1 MVSLDRFMPSKKRE
15 SKPAEPPES
24 PPKEPVKAEK
34 AEETFQRE
42 ERYPEEGPHDEVEAE
57 PEEVEPEEYAEAPEQ
72 EEVIERT
79 VFEAETPK
87 NTGSLYLLSVTY
99 SGSKAKALLKLY
111 NLEKGKTVFWYDN
124 TGHLPYC
131 LTDLPLGEVLS
142 DKQVASHPGFDRE
155 STVEVEK
162 YDLLHDKKIRMTKV
176 VARDPL
182 SIGGRGRNIRDF
194 LQNSWEDNIRY
205 HDCYIYDRGL
215 IPGYSYRIKDG
226 HLIKEDSS
234 VPLEPI
240 REKFQKSPPE
250 LLSALKEW
258 FPLFISPVP
267 DYRRVAIDIEVA
279 TEALD
284 RIPDPSVAKNQVIC
298 ASLAGSDGL
307 RKVLLLK
314 RVGVEEGIRPPE
326 LPEDVQLEY
335 FEDELVLIK
344 VLFKYFLDYPIVI
357 TFNGDNFD
365 LHYLWRR
372 AQVLGMKK
380 EDVPIMMG
388 REIALLPTG
397 VHIDLYKFMH
407 NHAIQ
412 IYAFGNSY
420 REVALD
426 AVASA
431 FLNIR
436 KIQIEKTVSELGYLD
451 LASYCFRDSLIALR
465 LTTENSNMV
474 MNLITMIMR
483 ISRLS
488 MEDVTRQGI
497 SRWIRSLFFFEHRA
511 RNYLIPRES
520 DIEAMKGEA
529 STTAVIKGKKYHG
542 AIVIKPESNVY
553 FDVVVLD
560 FASLYP
566 SIIARWNLSYET
578 VRCVH
583 QSCRTNVVPD
593 TNHWVCTKRLGLMA
607 LIIGLLKNVR
617 VKWFKAKSK
626 DPALSQEER
635 DWYKV
640 VQQALKVFLN
650 ACFTGDTDILT
661 TNGVRNVKDIN
672 IGDKV
677 INVNPATLEPEVD
690 EVVETQVFNY
700 NGDLL
705 HFKNGRS
712 TDLIVTPEHRFIV
725 ADHKNGGVRFVTA
738 EAIYNAIDFVIPRL
752 KTSSASSS
760 KYVSFLGIG
769 KKKGWGVAVRFAKP
783 HIRHVDSQYT
793 KLWDLLHTL
802 KGYYHKG
809 SKTFFIPEI
818 NDLSEETIDRMVELG
833 GLPYLA
839 KFRRG
844 HIVGKQNRIPASIN
858 LEHFAAL
865 CGWIISEGS
874 LGRNKERLYS
884 SGIKRGMN
892 LHIDISQSAGKGNAN
907 GALYRDD
914 IENVLK
920 NIGVKYSI
928 GKKGFRIS
936 NELLYEWVS
945 NNCYTDDKCEECG
958 FGHCSHRKRIPE
970 ILMQADNAVLGSFL
984 NSLYC
989 GDGTTDQ
996 TLYSTASEM
1005 LASQLP
1011 AILAKLGFSSKRFY
1025 DEGAKLFRITWRN
1038 TNQHTD
1044 HWKKTKM
1051 PYNGQVYCIT
1061 TKKNHTV
1068 FAGRNGRLIPCG
1080 QSYGV
1085 FGAEI
1090 FPLYCLSMADSTTAI
1105 GRHIITETIKKATDS
1120 GLKVIYADTDSIFLY
1135 QPTKDQIGQL
1145 LSWAESSFG
1154 IDLEVDKRYTFV
1166 TFSGRKKNYLGVMDN
1181 GVVDI
1186 KGLMGKK
1193 RNTPVFIKSAF
1204 GEMTQVLK
1212 EVKTPQDFA
1221 KAKERIKEIVQN
1233 CYTGLK
1239 NRRFSLDEL
1248 TFKVMLSR
1256 PLTGYHKTTPQHVKA
1271 AKQLEEKG
1279 KEVKPG
1285 DIISFVKV
1293 QGGLGVK
1300 PVQLAR
1306 IDDIDVD
1313 KYVGHIESTFGQVLE
1328 ALGIEFDEIVGIKR
1342 LEFFSQ

>member
-1 MVSLDRFMPSKKRE
+1 
-15 SKPAEPPES
+15 
-24 PPKEPVKAEK
+24 
-34 AEETFQRE
+34 
-42 ERYPEEGPHDEVEAE
+42 
-57 PEEVEPEEYAEAPEQ
+57 
-72 EEVIERT
+72 
-79 VFEAETPK
+79 
-87 NTGSLYLLSVTY
+87 
-99 SGSKAKALLKLY
+99 
-111 NLEKGKTVFWYDN
+111 
-124 TGHLPYC
+124 
-131 LTDLPLGEVLS
+131 
-142 DKQVASHPGFDRE
+142 
-155 STVEVEK
+155 
-162 YDLLHDKKIRMTKV
+162 
-176 VARDPL
+176 
-182 SIGGRGRNIRDF
+182 
-194 LQNSWEDNIRY
+194 
-205 HDCYIYDRGL
+205 
-215 IPGYSYRIKDG
+215 
-226 HLIKEDSS
+226 
-234 VPLEPI
+234 
-240 REKFQKSPPE
+240 
-250 LLSALKEW
+250 
-258 FPLFISPVP
+258 
-267 DYRRVAIDIEVA
+267 VA

-1221 KAKERIKEIVQN
+1221 KAKARIKEIVQN